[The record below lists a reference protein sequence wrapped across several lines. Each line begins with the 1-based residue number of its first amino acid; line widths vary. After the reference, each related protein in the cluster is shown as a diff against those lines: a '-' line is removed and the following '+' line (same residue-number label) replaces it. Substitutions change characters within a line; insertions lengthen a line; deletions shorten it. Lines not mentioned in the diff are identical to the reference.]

1 MRLALNEFRPWPR
14 RAGPRRLNVV
24 APPARRGATA
34 VLAMLYLVLFST
46 LALGFYA
53 ATTTAVQV
61 SHNDGQVSR
70 AFLAS
75 ESGLDFMRYQLARV
89 SIPAYAPAESVTSE
103 LVNDLKARLESTGNM
118 PGLTV
123 GAVGNVIT
131 IPAEPNKYIKLDA
144 DGNAGFR
151 ATITDWPE
159 QGKVVMKVVGRYG
172 TTTVARA
179 IQMDFTRVPKDPSV
193 FDFAVASKGQILMK
207 KGSITSLDPTK
218 NDEASIMSAMSAH
231 PAIQVSGGTIG
242 GDLTIIEDDP
252 STAAIESASV
262 VVLGGSVAGTTN
274 ATTIMNEHVDT
285 VATPPAFPEFDTE
298 PYRAFTTSTSTGAA
312 GTTTLKNVR
321 VPAGTNPIFNGNCTL
336 QGVMYIE
343 SPNQVTIQG
352 SMNLNGFIVFEG
364 ERDNSVNR
372 LKISGNLTSGPLP
385 SSSEFDAMRSAS
397 GVAILAPTTAVTITG
412 SARSMLKGNV
422 ITNTFASDGTA
433 QSEVII
439 EHGTLLTLAET
450 PNSAVFDGKAIK
462 FNGTGANNL
471 PSLGMGFAAKYD
483 PEPESYEELLP

>member
-1 MRLALNEFRPWPR
+1 MRPALRQFQQR
-14 RAGPRRLNVV
+14 
-24 APPARRGATA
+24 RRGATA

-61 SHNDGQVSR
+61 SHNDSQVSR

-75 ESGLDFMRYQLARV
+75 ESGLDFMRYHMSRV
-89 SIPAYAPAESVTSE
+89 SIPAYAPAASVTTE
-103 LVNDLKARLESTGNM
+103 LASDLKDRLESTGNF

-123 GAVGNVIT
+123 GTSGTVIN
-131 IPAEPNKYIKLDA
+131 IPAEAGKYIKLDA
-144 DGNAGFR
+144 TGNAGFR

-179 IQMDFTRVPKDPSV
+179 IQMDFTRVPKDPSI
-193 FDFAVASKGQILMK
+193 FDFAVASKGQIVMK
-207 KGSITSLDPTK
+207 KGSVTSLDPDK
-218 NDEASIMSAMSAH
+218 NHEASMMSAMSAT
-231 PAIQVSGGTIG
+231 PAIQVTGGTIG
-242 GDLTIIEDDP
+242 GKLTIIKDDP
-252 STAAIESASV
+252 STPTLESATI
-262 VVLGGSVAGTTN
+262 LMTGGSVGGNTN
-274 ATTIMNEHVDT
+274 AAEVMDDT
-285 VATPPAFPEFDTE
+285 YDRAMETPPTFPEFTTE
-298 PYRAFTTSTSTGAA
+298 PYRTL
-312 GTTTLKNVR
+312 TTTTATGSAGNTILKNVR
-321 VPAGTNPIFNGNCTL
+321 IPAGTNPTFNGNCTL
-336 QGVMYIE
+336 QGIMYIE
-343 SPNQVTIQG
+343 SPNEVTIQG

-364 ERDNSVNR
+364 DGDDSVNR

-385 SSSEFDAMRSAS
+385 SSSEFDPIRSAS
-397 GVAILAPTTAVTITG
+397 GVAILAPTTALTITG

-422 ITNTFASDGTA
+422 ITSTFASDGTA
-433 QSEVII
+433 QSEVLID
-439 EHGTLLTLAET
+439 HGTLLTLNES